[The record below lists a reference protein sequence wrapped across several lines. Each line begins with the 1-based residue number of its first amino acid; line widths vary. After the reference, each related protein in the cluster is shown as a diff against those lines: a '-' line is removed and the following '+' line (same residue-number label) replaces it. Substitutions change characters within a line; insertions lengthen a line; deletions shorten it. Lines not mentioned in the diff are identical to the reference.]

1 MKKNRLVAG
10 ILLLQ
15 VIVATACVTSIAFL
29 LAQRLETLAYATGL
43 QEQGL
48 GIIETEFV
56 GSAAANA
63 AAAVKADMQVLR
75 NVARV
80 QAVVAAESLPLS
92 QHNLTV
98 GFTNVPVQGPGHGR
112 ERAGSRPGAAGCLSA
127 GATGGAQGPRGR
139 SQQHLTDPKGDL
151 VSLAVAIA

>member
-1 MKKNRLVAG
+1 MHLSFARAMKKNRLVAG

-98 GFTNVPVQGPGHGR
+98 GFTNVPVQGQGT
-112 ERAGSRPGAAGCLSA
+112 AGSG
-127 GATGGAQGPRGR
+127 
-139 SQQHLTDPKGDL
+139 
-151 VSLAVAIA
+151 LAVALAQLAVWVPERRAAREAPVAVLNST

>member
-98 GFTNVPVQGPGHGR
+98 GFCQ
-112 ERAGSRPGAAGCLSA
+112 RAGA
-127 GATGGAQGPRGR
+127 GPRTRQGAGWQSPWRSWLPECRRDGR
-139 SQQHLTDPKGDL
+139 RARPPWPFS
-151 VSLAVAIA
+151 IAPD

>member
-1 MKKNRLVAG
+1 M
-10 ILLLQ
+10 
-15 VIVATACVTSIAFL
+15 IVATACVTSIAFL

-98 GFTNVPVQGPGHGR
+98 GFTNVPVQGQGT
-112 ERAGSRPGAAGCLSA
+112 AGSG
-127 GATGGAQGPRGR
+127 
-139 SQQHLTDPKGDL
+139 
-151 VSLAVAIA
+151 LAVALAQLAVWVPARRAAREAPVAVLNST